1 MTIANVPTMHTRQL
15 TARARAFGAELRSW
29 RERANL
35 EGQHIARQLSWSAA
49 KVSNIE
55 FGRRGVSEVD
65 AAMYLACC
73 TRPGDDIKQ
82 VLAFFHDQW
91 DYLVQPHDTKL
102 ADELLSL
109 ITLETTASAI
119 YNFELAVIPGLLQTE
134 AYARALIS
142 SGLTPEGAVET
153 KVRTRKDRQVLLRRE
168 WPPHCDFF
176 IHEHAL
182 RMRVGSEAI
191 MNDQLLHL
199 VFASARPH
207 VRIRVVPAQAGP
219 HAGLSGAFTL
229 MKYLKAKQVIYLEHH
244 VASLFLDSSE
254 CVTPYREVL
263 TRLASAALSEGQS
276 RAWLAQLA
284 SEFDR
289 PLEEH
294 NDHSPVGDVL
304 A

>member
-1 MTIANVPTMHTRQL
+1 MHTRQL

-35 EGQHIARQLSWSAA
+35 ESQHIARQLSWSAA

-55 FGRRGVSEVD
+55 SGRRGVSEVD

-91 DYLVQPHDTKL
+91 DYLVQPHGTKL

-109 ITLETTASAI
+109 ITLETTASSI
-119 YNFELAVIPGLLQTE
+119 HNFELAVIPGLLQTE

-142 SGLTPEGAVET
+142 SGRTPADAVDT
-153 KVRTRKDRQVLLRRE
+153 KVRARKDRQVLLRRE
-168 WPPHCDFF
+168 WPPHCDFLV
-176 IHEHAL
+176 HENAL
-182 RMRVGSEAI
+182 RMRVGSDAI

-207 VRIRVVPAQAGP
+207 IRIRIVPAQAGP
-219 HAGLSGAFTL
+219 HAGLGGAFTL
-229 MKYLKAKQVIYLEHH
+229 MRYSKAKPVISLEHH
-244 VASLFLDSSE
+244 VTSLFLDSAE
-254 CVTPYREVL
+254 CVAQYREVL
-263 TRLASAALSEGQS
+263 TRLASAALNEGQS

-289 PLEEH
+289 PREDHDE
-294 NDHSPVGDVL
+294 HSPVGDSL